1 MIYVSQR
8 HICNNIAR
16 SIEDKFCNLLL
27 ISWNHTTLLVLL
39 NLLLLLY
46 NTTLLVLLNLLLLS
60 IVLILLSTTHMYST
74 TTHHYS
80 TTTTQQMQN
89 AKISFRLIINIS
101 VRLNEEMQ
109 KY

>member
-1 MIYVSQR
+1 MIYVSQK

-27 ISWNHTTLLVLL
+27 ISWKHTTLLVLL
-39 NLLLLLY
+39 NLLLLY
-46 NTTLLVLLNLLLLS
+46 NTTVLVLLNLLLLS

-74 TTHHYS
+74 TTQHYS
-80 TTTTQQMQN
+80 TTTTTQQMQN

-101 VRLNEEMQ
+101 VSLNEQMQ

>member
-1 MIYVSQR
+1 MIYVSQK

-39 NLLLLLY
+39 NLLLLY

-74 TTHHYS
+74 TTQHYS
-80 TTTTQQMQN
+80 TTTTTQQMQN

>member
-39 NLLLLLY
+39 NLLLLY

-74 TTHHYS
+74 TTQHYS

-89 AKISFRLIINIS
+89 AKITFRLIINIS
-101 VRLNEEMQ
+101 VKLNEEM
-109 KY
+109 